1 MMGLNLH
8 GLTRGAIQLVNEDVD
23 GTVYISTGR
32 TSVRGILTP
41 TFAPVV
47 ARLQGQA
54 QKHTDITHERSLQYN
69 NGLLTMYAFGNFSD
83 IERRDGKGGDIVNI
97 PTGPRAGWYMITMVT
112 EWWPNWCCFEVTT
125 QLDYATIQ
133 DYIAKTANG
142 TPPTP

>member
-47 ARLQGQA
+47 ARLQVQA
-54 QKHTDITHERSLQYN
+54 QNHTDITHERSLQYN